1 MSKKLFT
8 TLWIITGL
16 AMMTMLVATIGLA
29 VQSNT
34 QGGTGEQTVSAYLAS
49 DYPMVILLN
58 EPDPRSNVASIQKN
72 GTAITVTESSH
83 RSGET
88 WYHVIISDDENG
100 WVQGEYISLDA
111 PQ

>member
-1 MSKKLFT
+1 MSKKLLT

-16 AMMTMLVATIGLA
+16 ALTTMLVLTIGLA
-29 VQSNT
+29 VQSGT
-34 QGGTGEQTVSAYLAS
+34 QGGATGQAVSAYLAS
-49 DYPMVILLN
+49 EYPMVILLV
-58 EPDPRSNVASIQKN
+58 EPDPRSVVASIQRN

-88 WYHVIISDDENG
+88 WYHVIISEEENG
-100 WVQGEYISLDA
+100 WVQGKYISLDA